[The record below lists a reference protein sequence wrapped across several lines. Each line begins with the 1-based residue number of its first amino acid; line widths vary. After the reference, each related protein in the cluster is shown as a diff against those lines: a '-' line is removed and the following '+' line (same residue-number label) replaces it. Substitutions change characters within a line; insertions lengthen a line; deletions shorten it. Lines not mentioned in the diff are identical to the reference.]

1 MSHFSNPGRRVAI
14 VLGAVLCGQT
24 MADTLPRPT
33 TGLRRLTTEEMKDLL
48 RPRIIVCRKPV
59 KEGGRTDLCIILDT
73 DGRYLE
79 IRGPTEGT
87 YIIAD
92 AELCITGLA
101 RRLPTVCYG
110 FYVDQGGEY
119 YRTKTA
125 PGPESDARPISIGPA
140 PLGIGPRSPATRDR
154 Q

>member
-1 MSHFSNPGRRVAI
+1 MPSGLNAIDDTGSGVEVRLTDGTTERV
-14 VLGAVLCGQT
+14 VVDLGA
-24 MADTLPRPT
+24 D
-33 TGLRRLTTEEMKDLL
+33 GLRSTVREFVTESGSGTPEVHSLGHAIAVVQLPTSMGLTTEEMKDLL

-101 RRLPTVCYG
+101 RRLPT
-110 FYVDQGGEY
+110 
-119 YRTKTA
+119 
-125 PGPESDARPISIGPA
+125 ILPA
-140 PLGIGPRSPATRDR
+140 LSGRAVH